1 MGHTELLYIL
11 FSFLGTKRGLWMF
24 GSEMQLLELCSKKQ
38 LGIREILSILGGS
51 RTSKL
56 RLIKELERSGSLEL
70 TQCPNGRG
78 RPKKIVTLSPLG
90 IMMLENLK
98 SINDMMIKM
107 NENDMLTVLEQLR
120 LRNKIIDSGIDP
132 YERFIEMNEIAL
144 NIRNSAES
152 SASI

>member
-1 MGHTELLYIL
+1 
-11 FSFLGTKRGLWMF
+11 
-24 GSEMQLLELCSKKQ
+24 
-38 LGIREILSILGGS
+38 
-51 RTSKL
+51 
-56 RLIKELERSGSLEL
+56 
-70 TQCPNGRG
+70 
-78 RPKKIVTLSPLG
+78 
-90 IMMLENLK
+90 
-98 SINDMMIKM
+98 M

>member
-1 MGHTELLYIL
+1 
-11 FSFLGTKRGLWMF
+11 
-24 GSEMQLLELCSKKQ
+24 
-38 LGIREILSILGGS
+38 
-51 RTSKL
+51 L